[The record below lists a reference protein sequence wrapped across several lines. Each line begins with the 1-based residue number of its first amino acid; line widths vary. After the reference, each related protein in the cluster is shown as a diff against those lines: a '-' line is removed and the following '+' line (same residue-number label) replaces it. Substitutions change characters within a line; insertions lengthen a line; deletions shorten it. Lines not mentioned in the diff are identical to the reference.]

1 MNPQHIMSST
11 PQQGHAVSRHVF
23 VSTQTHRFFSL
34 VGNGKDS
41 FLAQQVSRVSEAGAN
56 MFLFEAGVVS
66 QNFFVAPSLGK
77 QIQYEFNG
85 QSRSLDD
92 WLAGQN
98 GRVSDDVV
106 MPVHELKITL
116 FVEGSKV
123 F

>member
-1 MNPQHIMSST
+1 
-11 PQQGHAVSRHVF
+11 
-23 VSTQTHRFFSL
+23 
-34 VGNGKDS
+34 
-41 FLAQQVSRVSEAGAN
+41 